1 MRNLSTEKKAVLIT
15 GCSTGIGKACA
26 LDLVAR
32 GFQVFAGVRQETDA
46 RRLEEEAG
54 GGLRA
59 VLLDVTDAHQVHQ
72 AAATFEAELG
82 PRGLWG
88 LVNNAGILV
97 SAPLELVSLEQLR
110 RQFEVNVFGALA
122 MTQAVLPLVRRQR
135 GRIVLI
141 GSIAGLASPP
151 YLGPYAASKF
161 ALEALAD
168 SLRMELRSWGI
179 SVSIVEPDN
188 VATPI
193 WEKLADSSGRARAN
207 ASSEVQALY
216 DEDVAAMARAAAAM
230 DRAGMPV
237 ERIVRV
243 VRHALTA
250 KRPKTR
256 YPVGFRT
263 RLAAWAAS
271 RIPDWIR
278 DWYMLRELGLPTKRR
293 PPCGTVRS

>member
-1 MRNLSTEKKAVLIT
+1 MQKRATQDKAVLIT
-15 GCSTGIGKACA
+15 GCSTGIGRACA
-26 LDLVAR
+26 LDLAAL
-32 GFQVFAGVRQETDA
+32 GFRVFAGVRKESDGK
-46 RRLEEEAG
+46 RLEAASG
-54 GGLRA
+54 GGLRS
-59 VLLDVTDAHQVHQ
+59 LLVDVTDAHQVRQ
-72 AAATFEAELG
+72 AAAMVEAEAG
-82 PRGLWG
+82 AGLWG
-88 LVNNAGILV
+88 LVNNAGIVV

-110 RQFEVNVFGALA
+110 RQFEVNVFGTMAV
-122 MTQAVLPLVRRQR
+122 TQAVLPLVRRRQ

-141 GSIAGLASPP
+141 GSIAGLAAPP

-161 ALEALAD
+161 ALEALTD

-193 WEKLADSSGRARAN
+193 WEKLVDSRGQAQAD

-216 DEDVAAMARAAAAM
+216 EEDVAAMEKAAAAM
-230 DRAGMPV
+230 DRNGMPV
-237 ERIVRV
+237 ERVVRV

-271 RIPDWIR
+271 RIPDGIR
-278 DWYMLRELGLPTKRR
+278 DWYMLRELGLAKQRR
-293 PPCGTVRS
+293 GS